1 MLLEIYFHGD
11 SKSRQFYSKGESSYE
26 PNFEHKHNLEC
37 LDSILIRFSTYLV
50 WRGTHVNM
58 CEWIS
63 HNYNLDSTSFP
74 KSTIRHQLV
83 IRKIYFE
90 LFHLCLYECEHMCIR
105 CHVKARDQNQIWGLL
120 HPPSIFI
127 YFLKHGFSPNL
138 QHTDWLNCLG
148 SRIWKFLCPYLLN
161 ARTTHLE
168 LFFSHGLCL
177 SDYRSAWL
185 YTGHFTH
192 LAFLPNSDLLSSAS
206 QISGGTS
213 LHFSDFS
220 ATVRGQKSLLFTVFS
235 RNGCCANFTQSH
247 FLTLH
252 LYRS

>member
-1 MLLEIYFHGD
+1 MYQVSCEGRR
-11 SKSRQFYSKGESSYE
+11 SKSDMRPSSSTFY
-26 PNFEHKHNLEC
+26 
-37 LDSILIRFSTYLV
+37 I
-50 WRGTHVNM
+50 
-58 CEWIS
+58 
-63 HNYNLDSTSFP
+63 
-74 KSTIRHQLV
+74 
-83 IRKIYFE
+83 
-90 LFHLCLYECEHMCIR
+90 HL
-105 CHVKARDQNQIWGLL
+105 
-120 HPPSIFI
+120 
-127 YFLKHGFSPNL
+127 FLKHDFSPNL

-148 SRIWKFLCPYLLN
+148 SRIWKFLNPYLLN

-168 LFFSHGLCL
+168 LFFSLCL

-252 LYRS
+252 LYHS